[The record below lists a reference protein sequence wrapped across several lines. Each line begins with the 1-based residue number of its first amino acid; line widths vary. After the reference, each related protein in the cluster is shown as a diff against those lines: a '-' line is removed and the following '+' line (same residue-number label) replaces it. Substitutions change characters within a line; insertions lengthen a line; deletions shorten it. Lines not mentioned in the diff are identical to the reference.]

1 LLIFCNFIT
10 MQTATIDRT
19 KEWTVDE
26 FMKLEESNLP
36 CELINGEVFMSPA
49 PSFTHQIICGNLY
62 DLLKAFS
69 RKNGG
74 IVMFSPVDVILDRRN
89 VFQPDLLYV
98 AKENLGIISERGL
111 NAAPDLAVEVLSP
124 SNSFKDRNQKRKLY
138 QKFGVKEYWIID
150 PGNNTLEIYDFRVE
164 DVDTPILYLVE
175 EGEVVSKLLPGLSF
189 KFQDLFIR

>member
-1 LLIFCNFIT
+1 
-10 MQTATIDRT
+10 MQTATIDRS
-19 KEWTVDE
+19 KEWTLEE
-26 FMKLEESNLP
+26 FMQLEESNLP

-49 PSFTHQIICGNLY
+49 PSFTHQIVSGNLY
-62 DLLKAFS
+62 DLLKAFA

-74 IVMFSPVDVILDRRN
+74 VALFSPVDVILDRKN

-111 NAAPDLAVEVLSP
+111 NAAPDLAVEIISP

-150 PGNNTLEIYDFRVE
+150 PGNLTLEIYDFSME
-164 DVDTPILYLVE
+164 DTPILYLVE
-175 EGEVVSKLLPGLSF
+175 DGTVTSQLLPGLSF
-189 KFQDLFIR
+189 NFKDLFVR

>member
-1 LLIFCNFIT
+1 
-10 MQTATIDRT
+10 MQTVTIDRT

-36 CELINGEVFMSPA
+36 CELINGAVFRSPT
-49 PSFTHQIICGNLY
+49 PSLTHQVVLGNINDFFKGY
-62 DLLKAFS
+62 A

-74 IVMFSPVDVILDRRN
+74 IAMFSPVDVILDRRN

-111 NAAPDLAVEVLSP
+111 NAAPDLAVEVISP

-150 PGNNTLEIYDFRVE
+150 PGNNTLEIYDFRVA
-164 DVDTPILYLVE
+164 DVDTPTLYLVE

>member
-1 LLIFCNFIT
+1 MLIFCNFIT

>member
-1 LLIFCNFIT
+1 
-10 MQTATIDRT
+10 MQTVTIDRT
-19 KEWTVDE
+19 KDWTVDE

-36 CELINGEVFMSPA
+36 CELINGAVFRSPA
-49 PSFTHQIICGNLY
+49 PSFTHQTVLSNLN
-62 DLLKAFS
+62 DFLKDYAS
-69 RKNGG
+69 SKGG
-74 IVMFSPVDVILDRRN
+74 IVRFSPVDVFLDRKN

-111 NAAPDLAVEVLSP
+111 NAAPDLAVEVISP

-150 PGNNTLEIYDFRVE
+150 PGNKSIEIYDFRVA
-164 DVDTPILYLVE
+164 DVDTPALYLVE

>member
-1 LLIFCNFIT
+1 

-19 KEWTVDE
+19 KDWTVDE

-49 PSFTHQIICGNLY
+49 PSFTHQVVLSNLNDY
-62 DLLKAFS
+62 FKTYA

-74 IVMFSPVDVILDRRN
+74 IALFSPVDVILDRRN

-98 AKENLGIISERGL
+98 SKENLGIISERGL
-111 NAAPDLAVEVLSP
+111 NAAPDLAVEIISP
-124 SNSFKDRNQKRKLY
+124 TNGFKDRNQKRKLY

-150 PGNNTLEIYDFRVE
+150 PGNNTLEIYDFRVA
-164 DVDTPILYLVE
+164 DVDTPTLYLVE
-175 EGEVVSKLLPGLSF
+175 EGEVVSKLLTGLSF

>member
-1 LLIFCNFIT
+1 
-10 MQTATIDRT
+10 MQTATIDRS
-19 KEWTVDE
+19 KEWTVEE
-26 FMKLEESNLP
+26 FMQLEESNLL

-49 PSFTHQIICGNLY
+49 PSFTHQIVSGNLY
-62 DLLKAFS
+62 DLLKAFA

-74 IVMFSPVDVILDRRN
+74 VALFSPVDVILDRKN

-111 NAAPDLAVEVLSP
+111 NAAPDLAVEIISP

-150 PGNNTLEIYDFRVE
+150 PGNLTLEIYDFSME
-164 DVDTPILYLVE
+164 DTPILYLVE
-175 EGEVVSKLLPGLSF
+175 EGTVTSKLLTGLCFNF
-189 KFQDLFIR
+189 KDLFVR